1 MRPKTVGA
9 YASLQDDVT
18 RDLVDVIRAL
28 IGKEESGG
36 QVHNFINYV
45 YRWAL
50 EAISVVVLDKRLG
63 CLTLDDL
70 EPGSDAKLM
79 IDGVNDFFDSF
90 VVLETSAT
98 GLYKYISTP
107 TWRRFEK
114 AIDQWHT

>member
-18 RDLVDVIRAL
+18 RNLVDVIKAL
-28 IGKEESGG
+28 IGKDESGG
-36 QVHNFINYV
+36 QIHNFTNYV

-79 IDGVNDFFDSF
+79 IDGVLGFFDAF
-90 VVLETSAT
+90 VKLEMSAT
-98 GLYKYISTP
+98 ALNISIIAKLCFFFYLLLD
-107 TWRRFEK
+107 R
-114 AIDQWHT
+114 